1 MSVAQANQEKIPYTE
16 VLLLMKQLSWAF
28 CAKEAKCFFAA
39 LNLEMRHYTSA
50 AASWTYSTLLA
61 HGTTAKSIYCGSL
74 YGMRTF
80 LIATFLLAATFVPA
94 QTQTLKNQSRDELRF
109 TLVLSRHGIRPPF
122 IAASALNLRSS
133 DPWPEWEVPLGY
145 LTPHGALAIQHMG
158 AYMRLDLS
166 NKGLLSAVGC
176 PNNSEVYFYANTHER
191 NIMSARNT
199 LAGLAPSCDP
209 LPVNTIVPAPGV
221 EDPIFSAPQNIFPE
235 PSVEAKAADRQAA
248 LGNDLTAFYSLVGN
262 PELNEFAHILAP
274 DPIHPAAKPIL
285 DDRRPLAAAS
295 SLVEDLLLEYTDD
308 KPMSEVGWGRVDE
321 STLRRLIP
329 LHTKGFALP
338 QRTPLTSRTEGSNLV
353 AHILD
358 TLEQAAQRSQTQN
371 ATSVRGAFG
380 PVGAR
385 LVYING
391 HDDNLCNIGGLLN
404 LHWNVDGID
413 DDTPPDSQIVFE
425 LWQNAKSK
433 QYTIHLFYR
442 AQTLDQL
449 RSGQALTLANPP
461 AEVDLTPPGCLAGQS
476 CPFAAF
482 DHAAHALL
490 DPAYIKADLLP
501 TEIAP
506 SIP

>member
-1 MSVAQANQEKIPYTE
+1 
-16 VLLLMKQLSWAF
+16 
-28 CAKEAKCFFAA
+28 
-39 LNLEMRHYTSA
+39 
-50 AASWTYSTLLA
+50 
-61 HGTTAKSIYCGSL
+61 
-74 YGMRTF
+74 MRTF